1 MLIHASLV
9 FTGGIHWYSLIPVL
23 LSPSGLSATLTGH
36 SYSLSDDNVREMM
49 EEWKLFYPKKHPS
62 DHNYDMPAAV
72 EVVIGV

>member
-1 MLIHASLV
+1 MVFIH
-9 FTGGIHWYSLIPVL
+9 PVL

-49 EEWKLFYPKKHPS
+49 DEWKIFYPKKHPS

-72 EVVIGV
+72 EVVIGVWVNFDGLNM

>member
-1 MLIHASLV
+1 M
-9 FTGGIHWYSLIPVL
+9 
-23 LSPSGLSATLTGH
+23 SATLTGH

-49 EEWKLFYPKKHPS
+49 DEWKIFYPKKHPS

>member
-1 MLIHASLV
+1 MVYNAYRYTHMCI
-9 FTGGIHWYSLIPVL
+9 WYSLNPVL